1 MSAMC
6 SVYHSLSTLPA
17 GIVQESTLYE
27 ASQDIE
33 YLDMVL
39 NESLRMY
46 PPAPR

>member
-1 MSAMC
+1 MMC
-6 SVYHSLSTLPA
+6 SVYCTLSTHPPD
-17 GIVQESTLYE
+17 VMQESTLYE

-46 PPAPR
+46 PPVPR

>member
-1 MSAMC
+1 MC
-6 SVYHSLSTLPA
+6 SMHYSLSTRPLD
-17 GIVQESTLYE
+17 IVQESTLYE